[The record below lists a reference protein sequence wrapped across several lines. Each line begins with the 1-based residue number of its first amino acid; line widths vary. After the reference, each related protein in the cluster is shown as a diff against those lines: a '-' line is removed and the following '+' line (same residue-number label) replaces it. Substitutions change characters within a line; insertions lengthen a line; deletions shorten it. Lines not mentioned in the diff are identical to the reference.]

1 MPWDRW
7 EEQSVYFCE
16 VVCRDVLLP
25 AVASHTTAASSTPRD
40 LRLQSS
46 AVPARIR
53 RSDEMPHGSAAPR
66 CAHDAS
72 LLVTSLKPRVAGGWP
87 RPFCRRSKLPRWPAD
102 EEELE
107 LSGDRERRGEKLGE
121 RKLEMTKR

>member
-72 LLVTSLKPRVAGGWP
+72 LLVTSLKPRVAGRLAPPLLPPLQAAQVASGRRIGIVWRP
-87 RPFCRRSKLPRWPAD
+87 R
-102 EEELE
+102 E
-107 LSGDRERRGEKLGE
+107 ERRKA
-121 RKLEMTKR
+121 R